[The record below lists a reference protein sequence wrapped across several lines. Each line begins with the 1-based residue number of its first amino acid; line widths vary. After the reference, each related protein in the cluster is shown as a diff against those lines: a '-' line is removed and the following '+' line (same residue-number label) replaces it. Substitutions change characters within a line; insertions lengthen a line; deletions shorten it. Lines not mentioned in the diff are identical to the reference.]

1 MDSLLDAAPE
11 VDDDS
16 QLGRI
21 SDTLNVFDSSLGG
34 HAYLAD
40 SFDELAMDRDLVNEF
55 LPIVYDYV
63 ESASGEQAMQWL
75 EDLFLDE
82 R

>member
-1 MDSLLDAAPE
+1 M
-11 VDDDS
+11 
-16 QLGRI
+16 GRI
-21 SDTLNVFDSSLGG
+21 SDKLNVFDSSLGG
-34 HAYLAD
+34 RAYLAD
-40 SFDELAMDRDLVNEF
+40 SFDELDMDRDMVTEF

-63 ESASGEQAMQWL
+63 ESASGERAMELL